1 MKKKLLC
8 IILAALMLTSVCAFA
23 EGEIEQ
29 PTPPA
34 AEPAAEAETAPQAE
48 STPAPQPE
56 TGAEDAPLIDVD
68 ATPAP
73 SGNETIEIPAELD
86 GVFQFGD
93 LYGEQLS
100 IDFEQNMPA
109 RAAVFADETDDGS
122 FTTAK
127 RATFAARLRDAILN
141 LTPSVDLRDLNINY
155 DEDKPEGQRTNYTGL
170 NSTISAVLNSVPESF
185 VCEKEKM
192 IYTIMIEP
200 NGNRKFDMLSL
211 GLKADAASMRADYD
225 SEKQAVLNSL
235 FPNGTSGMSKTEIA
249 LAIHDYIAL
258 HTRYDYAAVESG
270 SKDNPNMYNAYG
282 VLVNGIAVCQGY
294 ALAYIDLLR
303 EVGVESY
310 FVSSSNLNHGWNVI
324 NTESGWYHSDV
335 TWDDPRPNI
344 GEYTNDGDYMGYCQ
358 HDYFMNTK
366 AQIEQNHFATN
377 SKTYDA
383 AMSVIFGTTPIVAA
397 KEHTNSAFWSGIRC
411 GMAYIDGKW
420 YYNDSP
426 FYIKQEES
434 PKMPFMK
441 GKICSTPYGT
451 ERQPDK
457 VIAENATPFAAVDGS
472 LVYGR
477 FSAQFVTDAI
487 MCYDTAT
494 GAVRKLADVAGDT
507 MVTEIAAGRL
517 NLNNGLYDRGTV
529 VYTDMNYQLHTVNPK
544 EVPGKGDVNADGKI
558 DIADVILICRYIMG
572 DAVLSGTEF
581 AAADISNDGKVN
593 AADGVLLCQMISEG
607 NE

>member
-56 TGAEDAPLIDVD
+56 TEQEQPPMIDVD
-68 ATPAP
+68 ASPGA
-73 SGNETIEIPAELD
+73 NESEIIEVPIEPE

-100 IDFEQNMPA
+100 VDFEEAMPA
-109 RAAVFADETDDGS
+109 LCAAVFADEADDGS
-122 FTTAK
+122 LTAAKLAEFTN
-127 RATFAARLRDAILN
+127 RLCSAIKN
-141 LTPSVDLRDLNINY
+141 LEASVNLEDLNI
-155 DEDKPEGQRTNYTGL
+155 KYTE
-170 NSTISAVLNSVPESF
+170 NSIGILKRRYNAVLNSVAESF
-185 VCEKEKM
+185 VCTAGGSV
-192 IYTIMIEP
+192 YTYYP
-200 NGNRKFDMLSL
+200 DGNLVQLSL
-211 GLKADAASMRADYD
+211 GLKTNAAAMLSDYNN
-225 SEKQAVLNSL
+225 EKKAALSSL
-235 FPNGTSGMSKTEIA
+235 FPNGAADMTKTEIA

-258 HTRYDYAAVESG
+258 HTRYDYTLTNS
-270 SKDNPNMYNAYG
+270 NMHNSYG
-282 VLVNGIAVCQGY
+282 ALVNGIAVCQGY

-358 HDYFMNTK
+358 HDYFMNTT
-366 AQIEQNHFATN
+366 AQIEQNHFAVNNT
-377 SKTYDA
+377 TYDA
-383 AMSVIFGTTPIVAA
+383 ATSVIFGTTPIVAA

-420 YYNDSP
+420 YYNDSS

-451 ERQPDK
+451 ERQTNI
-457 VIAENATPFAAVDGS
+457 IAENATPFAAVDGS

-494 GAVRKLADVAGDT
+494 GAARKLADVEGDT
-507 MVTEIAAGRL
+507 MVTVIAAGRL
-517 NLNNGLYDRGTV
+517 NLNNMFYGRGTV

-581 AAADISNDGKVN
+581 AAADINNDGKVN

>member
-8 IILAALMLTSVCAFA
+8 LMLAALMLTSVCAFA
-23 EGEIEQ
+23 EGETTEPEQTIEPEQ
-29 PTPPA
+29 IIEPEQT
-34 AEPAAEAETAPQAE
+34 AEPEPD
-48 STPAPQPE
+48 
-56 TGAEDAPLIDVD
+56 AEDAPLIDVD

-109 RAAVFADETDDGS
+109 MIATFADETDDGS

-127 RATFAARLRDAILN
+127 RATFAARLRDAILD
-141 LTPSVDLRDLNINY
+141 LTPSIDLSDLNINY
-155 DEDKPEGQRTNYTGL
+155 DGDKPEGQRTNYTGL
-170 NSTISAVLNSVPESF
+170 NSTISAVLNSVPQSF
-185 VCEKEKM
+185 VCASDGMKYS
-192 IYTIMIEP
+192 ISGGRFT
-200 NGNRKFDMLSL
+200 MLSL
-211 GLKADAASMRADYD
+211 NLKANAASMRADYD
-225 SEKQAVLNSL
+225 SEKQTVLNSL
-235 FPNGTSGMSKTEIA
+235 FPNGTSGMNKTEIA

-258 HTRYDYAAVESG
+258 HTRYDYTFTNS
-270 SKDNPNMYNAYG
+270 NMHNSYG
-282 VLVNGIAVCQGY
+282 ALVNGIAVCQGY

-335 TWDDPRPNI
+335 TWDDPRPKI

-358 HDYFMNTK
+358 HDYFMNTT
-366 AQIEQNHFATN
+366 AQIEQNHFAVNNT
-377 SKTYDA
+377 TYDA
-383 AMSVIFGTTPIVAA
+383 ATSVIFGTTPIVAA

-426 FYIKQEES
+426 FRGMSGGNKPLPY
-434 PKMPFMK
+434 MK
-441 GKICSTPYGT
+441 GNICSTPYGT
-451 ERQPDK
+451 ERQTNI
-457 VIAENATPFAAVDGS
+457 IAENATPFAAVDGS

-494 GAVRKLADVAGDT
+494 GAARKLADVAGDT

-581 AAADISNDGKVN
+581 AAADINNDGKVN

>member
-56 TGAEDAPLIDVD
+56 TEQEQPPMIDVD
-68 ATPAP
+68 ASPGA
-73 SGNETIEIPAELD
+73 NESEIIEVPIEPE

-93 LYGEQLS
+93 LNGEQLS
-100 IDFEQNMPA
+100 VDFEEAMPA
-109 RAAVFADETDDGS
+109 LCAAVFADEADDGS
-122 FTTAK
+122 LTAAKLAEFTN
-127 RATFAARLRDAILN
+127 RLCSAIKN
-141 LTPSVDLRDLNINY
+141 LEASVNLEDLNI
-155 DEDKPEGQRTNYTGL
+155 KYTE
-170 NSTISAVLNSVPESF
+170 NSIGILKRRYNAVLNSVAESF
-185 VCEKEKM
+185 VCTAGGSV
-192 IYTIMIEP
+192 YTYYP
-200 NGNRKFDMLSL
+200 DGNLVQLSL
-211 GLKADAASMRADYD
+211 GLKTNAAAMLSDYNN
-225 SEKQAVLNSL
+225 EKKAALSSL
-235 FPNGTSGMSKTEIA
+235 FPNGAADMTKTEIA

-258 HTRYDYAAVESG
+258 HTRYDYTLTNS
-270 SKDNPNMYNAYG
+270 NMHNSYG
-282 VLVNGIAVCQGY
+282 ALVNGIAVCQGY

-358 HDYFMNTK
+358 HDYFMNTTE
-366 AQIEQNHFATN
+366 QIQQNHFAVNNT
-377 SKTYDA
+377 TYDA
-383 AMSVIFGTTPIVAA
+383 SMSVIFGTTPIVAA
-397 KEHTNSAFWSGIRC
+397 KEHTNSAFWSGIKC
-411 GMAYIDGKW
+411 GMVRINGTW
-420 YYNDSP
+420 CYNDSAFWGIP
-426 FYIKQEES
+426 SGSTYL
-434 PKMPFMK
+434 PYMK
-441 GKICSTPYGT
+441 GNICSTPYGT
-451 ERQPDK
+451 ERQTNI
-457 VIAENATPFAAVDGS
+457 IAENATPFAAVDGS

-494 GAVRKLADVAGDT
+494 GVVRKLADVAGDT

-529 VYTDMNYQLHTVNPK
+529 VYTDANSNLYTIKPNQSLDL
-544 EVPGKGDVNADGKI
+544 GDVNTDGRLT
-558 DIADVILICRYIMG
+558 IADVTLICRHIMG
-572 DAVLSGTEF
+572 QAQLSGAAL
-581 AAADISNDGKVN
+581 AAADINSDGSVGV
-593 AADGVLLCQMISEG
+593 ADAVLLCQMISEG

>member
-1 MKKKLLC
+1 M
-8 IILAALMLTSVCAFA
+8 
-23 EGEIEQ
+23 
-29 PTPPA
+29 
-34 AEPAAEAETAPQAE
+34 
-48 STPAPQPE
+48 
-56 TGAEDAPLIDVD
+56 D

-93 LYGEQLS
+93 FYGEQLS
-100 IDFEQNMPA
+100 IDFEQNLPA

-127 RATFAARLRDAILN
+127 RATFAARLREAILN

-155 DEDKPEGQRTNYTGL
+155 DGDKPEGQRTNCTGL
-170 NSTISAVLNSVPESF
+170 DSTISAVLNSVPQSF
-185 VCEKEKM
+185 ICASDGMKYS
-192 IYTIMIEP
+192 ISGGRFT
-200 NGNRKFDMLSL
+200 MLSL
-211 GLKADAASMRADYD
+211 NLKANAAAMRADYD
-225 SEKQAVLNSL
+225 SEKQTVLNSL

-249 LAIHDYIAL
+249 LAIHDYLAL

-282 VLVNGIAVCQGY
+282 VLVNGLAVCQGY

-324 NTESGWYHSDV
+324 NTEPGWYYSDV

-358 HDYFMNTK
+358 HDYFMNTT
-366 AQIEQNHFATN
+366 AQIQQNHFAAN
-377 SKTYDA
+377 SKTYDV

-397 KEHTNSAFWSGIRC
+397 KEHTNSAFWSGIKC
-411 GMAYIDGKW
+411 GMVRINGTW
-420 YYNDSP
+420 YYNDSAFRGMSGGNKP
-426 FYIKQEES
+426 LPY
-434 PKMPFMK
+434 MK
-441 GKICSTPYGT
+441 GNICSTPYGT
-451 ERQPDK
+451 ERQTN
-457 VIAENATPFAAVDGS
+457 VIAQNATPFAAVDGS

-494 GAVRKLADVAGDT
+494 GAARKLADVAGDT

-581 AAADISNDGKVN
+581 AAADINNDGKVN

>member
-8 IILAALMLTSVCAFA
+8 LMLAALMLTSVCAFA
-23 EGEIEQ
+23 EGETTEPEQTIEPEQ
-29 PTPPA
+29 IIEPEQT
-34 AEPAAEAETAPQAE
+34 AEPEPD
-48 STPAPQPE
+48 
-56 TGAEDAPLIDVD
+56 AEDAPLIDVD

-109 RAAVFADETDDGS
+109 MIATFADETDDGS

-127 RATFAARLRDAILN
+127 RATFAARLRDAILD
-141 LTPSVDLRDLNINY
+141 LTPSIDLSDLNINY
-155 DEDKPEGQRTNYTGL
+155 DGDKPEGQRTNYTGL
-170 NSTISAVLNSVPESF
+170 NSTISAVLNSVPQSF
-185 VCEKEKM
+185 VCASDGMKYS
-192 IYTIMIEP
+192 ISGGRFT
-200 NGNRKFDMLSL
+200 MLSL
-211 GLKADAASMRADYD
+211 NLKANAASMRADYD
-225 SEKQAVLNSL
+225 SEKQTVLNSL
-235 FPNGTSGMSKTEIA
+235 FPNGTSGMNKTEIA

-258 HTRYDYAAVESG
+258 HTRYDYTFTNS
-270 SKDNPNMYNAYG
+270 NMHNSYG
-282 VLVNGIAVCQGY
+282 ALVNGIAVCQGY

-324 NTESGWYHSDV
+324 NTESGWYYSDV

-366 AQIEQNHFATN
+366 AQIEQNHFAVNNT
-377 SKTYDA
+377 TDDA
-383 AMSVIFGTTPIVAA
+383 AKSVIFGTTPIVAA
-397 KEHTNSAFWSGIRC
+397 EAHPDSAFWSGIKC

-426 FYIKQEES
+426 FRGMSGGNKPLPY
-434 PKMPFMK
+434 MK
-441 GKICSTPYGT
+441 GNICSTPYGT
-451 ERQPDK
+451 ERQTNI
-457 VIAENATPFAAVDGS
+457 IAENATPFAAVDGS

-494 GAVRKLADVAGDT
+494 GAARKLADVAGDT

-581 AAADISNDGKVN
+581 AAADINNDGKVN

>member
-56 TGAEDAPLIDVD
+56 TEQEQPPMIDVD
-68 ATPAP
+68 ASPGA
-73 SGNETIEIPAELD
+73 NESEIIEVPIEPE

-100 IDFEQNMPA
+100 VDFEEAMPA
-109 RAAVFADETDDGS
+109 LCAAVFADEADDGS
-122 FTTAK
+122 LTAAKLAEFTN
-127 RATFAARLRDAILN
+127 RLCSAIKN
-141 LTPSVDLRDLNINY
+141 LEASVNLEDLNI
-155 DEDKPEGQRTNYTGL
+155 KYTE
-170 NSTISAVLNSVPESF
+170 NSIGILKRRYNAVLNSVAESF
-185 VCEKEKM
+185 VCTAGGSV
-192 IYTIMIEP
+192 YTYYP
-200 NGNRKFDMLSL
+200 DGNLVQLSL
-211 GLKADAASMRADYD
+211 GLKTNAAAMLSDYNN
-225 SEKQAVLNSL
+225 EKKAALSSL
-235 FPNGTSGMSKTEIA
+235 FPNGAADMTKTEIA

-258 HTRYDYAAVESG
+258 HTRYDYTLTNS
-270 SKDNPNMYNAYG
+270 NMHNSYG
-282 VLVNGIAVCQGY
+282 ALVNGIAVCQGY

-358 HDYFMNTK
+358 HDYFMNTT
-366 AQIEQNHFATN
+366 AQIEQNHFAVNNT
-377 SKTYDA
+377 TYDA
-383 AMSVIFGTTPIVAA
+383 ATSVIFGTTPIVAA

-420 YYNDSP
+420 YYNDSS

-451 ERQPDK
+451 ERQTNI
-457 VIAENATPFAAVDGS
+457 IAENATPFAAVDGS

-494 GAVRKLADVAGDT
+494 GAARKLADVEGDT

-517 NLNNGLYDRGTV
+517 NLNNMFYGRGTV

-581 AAADISNDGKVN
+581 AAADINNDGKVN

>member
-1 MKKKLLC
+1 M
-8 IILAALMLTSVCAFA
+8 
-23 EGEIEQ
+23 
-29 PTPPA
+29 
-34 AEPAAEAETAPQAE
+34 
-48 STPAPQPE
+48 
-56 TGAEDAPLIDVD
+56 
-68 ATPAP
+68 
-73 SGNETIEIPAELD
+73 
-86 GVFQFGD
+86 FQFGD
-93 LYGEQLS
+93 FYGEQLS
-100 IDFEQNMPA
+100 IDFEQNLPA

-127 RATFAARLRDAILN
+127 RATFAARLREAILN

-155 DEDKPEGQRTNYTGL
+155 DGNKPEGQRTNYTGL
-170 NSTISAVLNSVPESF
+170 NSTISAVLNSVPQSF
-185 VCEKEKM
+185 VCASEGMKYS
-192 IYTIMIEP
+192 ISGGRFT
-200 NGNRKFDMLSL
+200 MLSL
-211 GLKADAASMRADYD
+211 NLKANAASMRADYD

-235 FPNGTSGMSKTEIA
+235 FPSGTSGMSKTEIA
-249 LAIHDYIAL
+249 LAIHDYLAL
-258 HTRYDYAAVESG
+258 HTRYDYTLTNS
-270 SKDNPNMYNAYG
+270 NMHNSYG
-282 VLVNGIAVCQGY
+282 ALVNGLAVCHGY

-358 HDYFMNTK
+358 HDYFMNTT
-366 AQIEQNHFATN
+366 AQIEQNHFAAN

-383 AMSVIFGTTPIVAA
+383 AMSVIFGKTPIAA
-397 KEHTNSAFWSGIRC
+397 EEAHPNSAFWSGIRC
-411 GMAYIDGKW
+411 GMVRINGTW

-426 FYIKQEES
+426 LWGMSGGNKLLPY
-434 PKMPFMK
+434 MK
-441 GKICSTPYGT
+441 GKIYSTPYGT
-451 ERQPDK
+451 ERQAN
-457 VIAENATPFAAVDGS
+457 VIAQNATPFAVVDGS

-477 FSAQFVTDAI
+477 FSTQSVTDAI

-494 GAVRKLADVAGDT
+494 GAARKLADVAGNT

-517 NLNNGLYDRGTV
+517 NLNDMFYGRGTV

-581 AAADISNDGKVN
+581 AAADINNDGKVN

>member
-1 MKKKLLC
+1 
-8 IILAALMLTSVCAFA
+8 
-23 EGEIEQ
+23 
-29 PTPPA
+29 
-34 AEPAAEAETAPQAE
+34 
-48 STPAPQPE
+48 
-56 TGAEDAPLIDVD
+56 
-68 ATPAP
+68 
-73 SGNETIEIPAELD
+73 
-86 GVFQFGD
+86 
-93 LYGEQLS
+93 
-100 IDFEQNMPA
+100 
-109 RAAVFADETDDGS
+109 
-122 FTTAK
+122 
-127 RATFAARLRDAILN
+127 
-141 LTPSVDLRDLNINY
+141 
-155 DEDKPEGQRTNYTGL
+155 
-170 NSTISAVLNSVPESF
+170 
-185 VCEKEKM
+185 
-192 IYTIMIEP
+192 
-200 NGNRKFDMLSL
+200 
-211 GLKADAASMRADYD
+211 
-225 SEKQAVLNSL
+225 
-235 FPNGTSGMSKTEIA
+235 
-249 LAIHDYIAL
+249 
-258 HTRYDYAAVESG
+258 
-270 SKDNPNMYNAYG
+270 MYNAYG
-282 VLVNGIAVCQGY
+282 VLVNGLAVCQGY

-310 FVSSSNLNHGWNVI
+310 FVSSSNINHGWNVI
-324 NTESGWYHSDV
+324 NSGSGWYYSDI

-358 HDYFMNTK
+358 HDYFMNTT
-366 AQIEQNHFATN
+366 AQIEQNHFAVNNT
-377 SKTYDA
+377 TYDA
-383 AMSVIFGTTPIVAA
+383 AMSVIFGKTPIAA
-397 KEHTNSAFWSGIRC
+397 EEAHPNSAFWSGIRC

-434 PKMPFMK
+434 PKMPYMK
-441 GKICSTPYGT
+441 GKIYSTPYGT

-457 VIAENATPFAAVDGS
+457 VIAENATPFAVVDGS

-581 AAADISNDGKVN
+581 AAADINNDGKVN

>member
-8 IILAALMLTSVCAFA
+8 LMLAALMLTSVCAFA

-56 TGAEDAPLIDVD
+56 TEQEQPPLIDVD

-100 IDFEQNMPA
+100 IDFEQNLPA

-141 LTPSVDLRDLNINY
+141 LTRSINLSDLNINQ
-155 DEDKPEGQRTNYTGL
+155 DGANKKGL
-170 NSTISAVLNSVPESF
+170 DSTISAVLNSVPQSF
-185 VCEKEKM
+185 VCASEGMEYS
-192 IYTIMIEP
+192 IS
-200 NGNRKFDMLSL
+200 GGKFTMLSL

-235 FPNGTSGMSKTEIA
+235 FPSGTSGMSKTEIA
-249 LAIHDYIAL
+249 LAIHDYLAL

-282 VLVNGIAVCQGY
+282 VLVNGLAVCHGY

-335 TWDDPRPNI
+335 TWDDPRPHI

-366 AQIEQNHFATN
+366 AQIQQNHFAAN
-377 SKTYDA
+377 SKTNDA
-383 AMSVIFGTTPIVAA
+383 AMSVIFGKTPIAA
-397 KEHTNSAFWSGIRC
+397 SEAHPDSAFWSDIKC
-411 GMAYIDGKW
+411 GMVRINGTW
-420 YYNDSP
+420 YYNDSA
-426 FYIKQEES
+426 FWG
-434 PKMPFMK
+434 MPGGNKLLPYMK
-441 GKICSTPYGT
+441 GNICSTPYGT
-451 ERQPDK
+451 ERQAN

-472 LVYGR
+472 LVYAR
-477 FSAQFVTDAI
+477 FSEEFVTDAI
-487 MCYDTAT
+487 MCYDTAS
-494 GAVRKLADVAGDT
+494 GSERRLAAPIDSNT

-517 NLNNGLYDRGTV
+517 SIGDKLYDRGTV
-529 VYTDMNYQLHTVNPK
+529 VYTDVNSKLYPSIDPK
-544 EVPGKGDVNADGKI
+544 ATLTMGDVNEDSRLT
-558 DIADVILICRYIMG
+558 IADITLICRHIMG
-572 DAVLSGTEF
+572 QTQLSGAALT
-581 AAADISNDGKVN
+581 AADIN
-593 AADGVLLCQMISEG
+593 ADGSVGVADAVLLCQMISEG

>member
-8 IILAALMLTSVCAFA
+8 LMLAALMLTSVCAFA
-23 EGEIEQ
+23 EGETTEPEQTIEHEQ
-29 PTPPA
+29 IIEPEQT
-34 AEPAAEAETAPQAE
+34 AEPEPD
-48 STPAPQPE
+48 
-56 TGAEDAPLIDVD
+56 AEDAPLIDVD

-109 RAAVFADETDDGS
+109 MIATFADETDDGS

-127 RATFAARLRDAILN
+127 RATFAARLRDAILD
-141 LTPSVDLRDLNINY
+141 LTPSIDLSDLNINY
-155 DEDKPEGQRTNYTGL
+155 DGDKPEGQRTNYTGL
-170 NSTISAVLNSVPESF
+170 NSTISAVLNSVPQSF
-185 VCEKEKM
+185 VCASDGMKYS
-192 IYTIMIEP
+192 ISGGRFT
-200 NGNRKFDMLSL
+200 MLSL
-211 GLKADAASMRADYD
+211 NLKANAASMRADYD
-225 SEKQAVLNSL
+225 SEKQTVLNSL
-235 FPNGTSGMSKTEIA
+235 FPNGTSGMNKTEIA

-258 HTRYDYAAVESG
+258 HTRYDYTFTNS
-270 SKDNPNMYNAYG
+270 NMHNSYG
-282 VLVNGIAVCQGY
+282 ALVNGIAVCQGY

-366 AQIEQNHFATN
+366 AQIEQNHFAVNNT
-377 SKTYDA
+377 TYDV

-397 KEHTNSAFWSGIRC
+397 EAHPNSAFWSGIKC
-411 GMAYIDGKW
+411 GMVRINGTW

-426 FYIKQEES
+426 FRGMSGGNKPLPY
-434 PKMPFMK
+434 MK
-441 GKICSTPYGT
+441 GNICSTPYGT
-451 ERQPDK
+451 ERQANI
-457 VIAENATPFAAVDGS
+457 IAENATPFAAVDGS
-472 LVYGR
+472 LVYAR
-477 FSAQFVTDAI
+477 FSAAYVTDAI
-487 MCYDTAT
+487 MCYNTAT
-494 GAVRKLADVAGDT
+494 GAVRKLADVEGGT

-517 NLNNGLYDRGTV
+517 SIGDKLYDRGTV
-529 VYTDMNYQLHTVNPK
+529 VYTDANSNLYTIKPNQSLDL
-544 EVPGKGDVNADGKI
+544 GDVNTDGRLT
-558 DIADVILICRYIMG
+558 IADVTLICRHIMG
-572 DAVLSGTEF
+572 QTQLSGAAL
-581 AAADISNDGKVN
+581 AAADINSDGSVGV
-593 AADGVLLCQMISEG
+593 ADAVLLCQMISEG

>member
-1 MKKKLLC
+1 M
-8 IILAALMLTSVCAFA
+8 
-23 EGEIEQ
+23 
-29 PTPPA
+29 
-34 AEPAAEAETAPQAE
+34 
-48 STPAPQPE
+48 
-56 TGAEDAPLIDVD
+56 
-68 ATPAP
+68 
-73 SGNETIEIPAELD
+73 
-86 GVFQFGD
+86 FQFGD
-93 LYGEQLS
+93 FYGEQLS
-100 IDFEQNMPA
+100 IDFEQNLPA

-141 LTPSVDLRDLNINY
+141 LTPSIDLSDLNINY
-155 DEDKPEGQRTNYTGL
+155 VEDGANKKGL
-170 NSTISAVLNSVPESF
+170 DSTISAVLNSVPQSF
-185 VCEKEKM
+185 VCKDGGMEYS
-192 IYTIMIEP
+192 ISSD
-200 NGNRKFDMLSL
+200 GKFTLLSL

-225 SEKQAVLNSL
+225 NEKQAVLNSL

-270 SKDNPNMYNAYG
+270 SKDNPNMFNAYG
-282 VLVNGIAVCQGY
+282 VLVNGLAVCHGY

-310 FVSSSNLNHGWNVI
+310 FVSSINLDHGWNVI

-344 GEYTNDGDYMGYCQ
+344 GEYTNDGDYMGYCR
-358 HDYFMNTK
+358 HDYFMNTT
-366 AQIEQNHFATN
+366 AQIEQNHFAAN

-383 AMSVIFGTTPIVAA
+383 VMSVIFGTTPIVAA

-426 FYIKQEES
+426 FRGMSGGNKPLPY
-434 PKMPFMK
+434 MN
-441 GKICSTPYGT
+441 GNICSTPYGT
-451 ERQPDK
+451 ERQAN
-457 VIAENATPFAAVDGS
+457 VIAQNATPFAVVDGS

-494 GAVRKLADVAGDT
+494 GAARKLADVAGDT

-529 VYTDMNYQLHTVNPK
+529 VYTDANSNLYTIKPNQSLDL
-544 EVPGKGDVNADGKI
+544 GDVNTDGRLT
-558 DIADVILICRYIMG
+558 IADVTLICRHIMG
-572 DAVLSGTEF
+572 QAQLSGAAL
-581 AAADISNDGKVN
+581 AAADINSDGSVGV
-593 AADGVLLCQMISEG
+593 ADAVLLCQMISEG

>member
-56 TGAEDAPLIDVD
+56 TEQEQPPMVDVD
-68 ATPAP
+68 ASPGA
-73 SGNETIEIPAELD
+73 NESEIIEVPIEPE

-100 IDFEQNMPA
+100 VDFEEAMPA
-109 RAAVFADETDDGS
+109 LCAAVFADEADDGS
-122 FTTAK
+122 LTAAKLAEFTN
-127 RATFAARLRDAILN
+127 RLCSAIKN
-141 LTPSVDLRDLNINY
+141 LEASVNLEDLNI
-155 DEDKPEGQRTNYTGL
+155 KYTE
-170 NSTISAVLNSVPESF
+170 NSIGILKRRYNAVLNSVAESF
-185 VCEKEKM
+185 VCTAGGSV
-192 IYTIMIEP
+192 YTYYP
-200 NGNRKFDMLSL
+200 DGNLVQLSL
-211 GLKADAASMRADYD
+211 GLKTNAAAMLSDYNN
-225 SEKQAVLNSL
+225 EKKAALSSL
-235 FPNGTSGMSKTEIA
+235 FPNGAADMTKTEIA

-258 HTRYDYAAVESG
+258 HTRYDYTLTNS
-270 SKDNPNMYNAYG
+270 NMHNSYG
-282 VLVNGIAVCQGY
+282 ALVNGIAVCQGY

-358 HDYFMNTK
+358 HDYFMNTTE
-366 AQIEQNHFATN
+366 QIQQNHFAVNNT
-377 SKTYDA
+377 TYDA
-383 AMSVIFGTTPIVAA
+383 SMSVIFGTTPIVAA
-397 KEHTNSAFWSGIRC
+397 KEHTNSAFWSGIKC
-411 GMAYIDGKW
+411 GMVRINGTW
-420 YYNDSP
+420 YYNDSAFWGIP
-426 FYIKQEES
+426 SGSTYL
-434 PKMPFMK
+434 PYMK
-441 GKICSTPYGT
+441 GNICSTPYGT
-451 ERQPDK
+451 ERQTNI
-457 VIAENATPFAAVDGS
+457 IAENATPFAAVDGS

-487 MCYDTAT
+487 LCYDTAT
-494 GAVRKLADVAGDT
+494 GVVRKLADVAGDT

-529 VYTDMNYQLHTVNPK
+529 VYTDANSNLYTIKPNQSLDL
-544 EVPGKGDVNADGKI
+544 GDVNTDGRLT
-558 DIADVILICRYIMG
+558 IADVTLICRHIMG
-572 DAVLSGTEF
+572 QAQLSGAAL
-581 AAADISNDGKVN
+581 AAADINSDGSVGV
-593 AADGVLLCQMISEG
+593 ADAVLLCQMISEG

>member
-8 IILAALMLTSVCAFA
+8 LMLAALMLTSVCAFA

-56 TGAEDAPLIDVD
+56 TEQEQPPMIDVD

-93 LYGEQLS
+93 FYGEQLS
-100 IDFEQNMPA
+100 IDFEQNLPA

-127 RATFAARLRDAILN
+127 RATFAVRLREAILN

-155 DEDKPEGQRTNYTGL
+155 DGDKPEGQRPNKTGL
-170 NSTISAVLNSVPESF
+170 DSTISAVLNSVPQSF
-185 VCEKEKM
+185 VCASDGMKYS
-192 IYTIMIEP
+192 ISGGRFT
-200 NGNRKFDMLSL
+200 MLSL
-211 GLKADAASMRADYD
+211 NLKANAASMRADYD
-225 SEKQAVLNSL
+225 SEKQTVLNSL
-235 FPNGTSGMSKTEIA
+235 FPSGTSGMSKNGIA
-249 LAIHDYIAL
+249 LAIHDYLAL

-282 VLVNGIAVCQGY
+282 VLVNGLAVCHGY

-324 NTESGWYHSDV
+324 NSGSGWYYSDV
-335 TWDDPRPNI
+335 TWDDPRPNR

-358 HDYFMNTK
+358 HDYFMNTT
-366 AQIEQNHFATN
+366 AQIEQNHFAVNNT
-377 SKTYDA
+377 TYDA
-383 AMSVIFGTTPIVAA
+383 ATSVIFGTTPIVAA

-426 FYIKQEES
+426 FRGMSGGNKPLPY
-434 PKMPFMK
+434 MK
-441 GKICSTPYGT
+441 GKICSTPYGM
-451 ERQPDK
+451 ERQTNI
-457 VIAENATPFAAVDGS
+457 IAENATPFAAVDGS

-494 GAVRKLADVAGDT
+494 GAARKLADVAGDT

-581 AAADISNDGKVN
+581 AAADINNDGKVN

>member
-1 MKKKLLC
+1 
-8 IILAALMLTSVCAFA
+8 
-23 EGEIEQ
+23 
-29 PTPPA
+29 
-34 AEPAAEAETAPQAE
+34 
-48 STPAPQPE
+48 
-56 TGAEDAPLIDVD
+56 
-68 ATPAP
+68 
-73 SGNETIEIPAELD
+73 
-86 GVFQFGD
+86 
-93 LYGEQLS
+93 
-100 IDFEQNMPA
+100 
-109 RAAVFADETDDGS
+109 
-122 FTTAK
+122 
-127 RATFAARLRDAILN
+127 
-141 LTPSVDLRDLNINY
+141 
-155 DEDKPEGQRTNYTGL
+155 
-170 NSTISAVLNSVPESF
+170 
-185 VCEKEKM
+185 
-192 IYTIMIEP
+192 
-200 NGNRKFDMLSL
+200 
-211 GLKADAASMRADYD
+211 MRADYD

-235 FPNGTSGMSKTEIA
+235 FPNGTSGMSKTEIV

-258 HTRYDYAAVESG
+258 HTRYDYTLTNS
-270 SKDNPNMYNAYG
+270 NMYNAYG
-282 VLVNGIAVCQGY
+282 VLVNGLAVCHGY

-303 EVGVESY
+303 EVDVESY
-310 FVSSSNLNHGWNVI
+310 FVSSINLDHGWNVI

-335 TWDDPRPNI
+335 TWDDPRPKI

-358 HDYFMNTK
+358 HDYFMNTT
-366 AQIEQNHFATN
+366 AQIEQNHFAVNNT
-377 SKTYDA
+377 TYDA
-383 AMSVIFGTTPIVAA
+383 ATSVIFGTTPIVAA

-426 FYIKQEES
+426 FRGMSGGNKPLPY
-434 PKMPFMK
+434 MK
-441 GKICSTPYGT
+441 GNICSTPYGT
-451 ERQPDK
+451 ERQTNI
-457 VIAENATPFAAVDGS
+457 IAENATPFAAVDGS

-494 GAVRKLADVAGDT
+494 GAARKLADVAGDT

-581 AAADISNDGKVN
+581 AAADINNDGKVN

>member
-8 IILAALMLTSVCAFA
+8 LMLAALMLTSVCAFA
-23 EGEIEQ
+23 EGETTEPEQTIEPEQ
-29 PTPPA
+29 IIEPEQT
-34 AEPAAEAETAPQAE
+34 AEPEPD
-48 STPAPQPE
+48 
-56 TGAEDAPLIDVD
+56 AEDAPLIDVD

-109 RAAVFADETDDGS
+109 MIATFADETDDGS

-127 RATFAARLRDAILN
+127 RATFAARLRDAILD
-141 LTPSVDLRDLNINY
+141 LTPSIDLSDLNINY
-155 DEDKPEGQRTNYTGL
+155 DGDKPEGQRTNYTGL
-170 NSTISAVLNSVPESF
+170 NSTISAVLNSVPQSF
-185 VCEKEKM
+185 VCASDGMKYS
-192 IYTIMIEP
+192 ISGGRFT
-200 NGNRKFDMLSL
+200 MLSL
-211 GLKADAASMRADYD
+211 NLKANAASMRADYD
-225 SEKQAVLNSL
+225 SEKQTVLNSL
-235 FPNGTSGMSKTEIA
+235 FPNGTSGMNKTEIA

-258 HTRYDYAAVESG
+258 HTRYDYTFTNS
-270 SKDNPNMYNAYG
+270 NMHNSYG
-282 VLVNGIAVCQGY
+282 ALVNGIAVCQGY

-324 NTESGWYHSDV
+324 NTESGWYYSDV

-366 AQIEQNHFATN
+366 AQIEQNHFAVN

-383 AMSVIFGTTPIVAA
+383 ATSVIFGTTPIVAA

-411 GMAYIDGKW
+411 GMVRINGTW

-426 FYIKQEES
+426 FRGMSGGNKLLPY
-434 PKMPFMK
+434 MK
-441 GKICSTPYGT
+441 GKIYSTPYGT
-451 ERQPDK
+451 ERQANI
-457 VIAENATPFAAVDGS
+457 IAENATPFAAVDGS

-494 GAVRKLADVAGDT
+494 GAARKLADVAGDT

-517 NLNNGLYDRGTV
+517 NLNNMFYGRGTV

-581 AAADISNDGKVN
+581 AAADINNDGKVN
-593 AADGVLLCQMISEG
+593 AADAVLLCQMISEG

>member
-56 TGAEDAPLIDVD
+56 TEQEQPPMIDVD
-68 ATPAP
+68 ASPGA
-73 SGNETIEIPAELD
+73 NESEIIEVPIEPE

-100 IDFEQNMPA
+100 VDFEEAMPA
-109 RAAVFADETDDGS
+109 LCAAVFADEADDGS
-122 FTTAK
+122 LTAAKLAEFTN
-127 RATFAARLRDAILN
+127 RLCSAIKN
-141 LTPSVDLRDLNINY
+141 LEASVNLEDLNI
-155 DEDKPEGQRTNYTGL
+155 KYTE
-170 NSTISAVLNSVPESF
+170 NSIGILKRRYNAVLNSVAESF
-185 VCEKEKM
+185 VCTAGGSV
-192 IYTIMIEP
+192 YTYYP
-200 NGNRKFDMLSL
+200 DGNLVHLSL
-211 GLKADAASMRADYD
+211 GLKTNAAAMLSDYNN
-225 SEKQAVLNSL
+225 EKKAALSSL
-235 FPNGTSGMSKTEIA
+235 FPNGAADMTKTEIA

-258 HTRYDYAAVESG
+258 HTRYDYTLTNS
-270 SKDNPNMYNAYG
+270 NMHNSYG
-282 VLVNGIAVCQGY
+282 ALVNGIAVCQGY

-358 HDYFMNTK
+358 HDYFMNTTE
-366 AQIEQNHFATN
+366 QIQQNHFAVNNT
-377 SKTYDA
+377 TYDA
-383 AMSVIFGTTPIVAA
+383 SMSVIFGTTPIVAA
-397 KEHTNSAFWSGIRC
+397 KEHTNSAFWSGIKC
-411 GMAYIDGKW
+411 GMVRINGTW
-420 YYNDSP
+420 YYNDSAFWGIP
-426 FYIKQEES
+426 SGSTYL
-434 PKMPFMK
+434 PYMK
-441 GKICSTPYGT
+441 GNICSTPYGT
-451 ERQPDK
+451 ERQTNI
-457 VIAENATPFAAVDGS
+457 IAENATPFAAVDGS

-494 GAVRKLADVAGDT
+494 GVVRKLADVAGDT

-529 VYTDMNYQLHTVNPK
+529 VYTDANSNLYTIKPNQSLDL
-544 EVPGKGDVNADGKI
+544 GDVNTDGRLT
-558 DIADVILICRYIMG
+558 IADVTLICRHIMG
-572 DAVLSGTEF
+572 QAQLSGAAL
-581 AAADISNDGKVN
+581 AAADINSDGSVGV
-593 AADGVLLCQMISEG
+593 ADAVLLCQMISEG

>member
-56 TGAEDAPLIDVD
+56 TEQEQPPMIDVD
-68 ATPAP
+68 ASPGA
-73 SGNETIEIPAELD
+73 NESEIIEVPIEPE

-100 IDFEQNMPA
+100 VDFEEAMPA
-109 RAAVFADETDDGS
+109 LCAAVFADEADDGS
-122 FTTAK
+122 LTAAKLAEFTN
-127 RATFAARLRDAILN
+127 RLCSAIKN
-141 LTPSVDLRDLNINY
+141 LEASVNLEDLNI
-155 DEDKPEGQRTNYTGL
+155 KYTE
-170 NSTISAVLNSVPESF
+170 NSIGILKRRYNAVLNSVAESL
-185 VCEKEKM
+185 VCTAGGSV
-192 IYTIMIEP
+192 YTYYP
-200 NGNRKFDMLSL
+200 DGNLVQLSL
-211 GLKADAASMRADYD
+211 GLKTNAAAMLSDYNN
-225 SEKQAVLNSL
+225 EKKAALSSL
-235 FPNGTSGMSKTEIA
+235 FPNGAADMTKTEIA

-258 HTRYDYAAVESG
+258 HTRYDYTLTNS
-270 SKDNPNMYNAYG
+270 NMHNSYG
-282 VLVNGIAVCQGY
+282 ALVNGIAVCQGY

-358 HDYFMNTK
+358 HDYFMNTTE
-366 AQIEQNHFATN
+366 QIQQNHFAVNNT
-377 SKTYDA
+377 TYDA
-383 AMSVIFGTTPIVAA
+383 SMSVIFGTTPIVAA
-397 KEHTNSAFWSGIRC
+397 KEHTNSAFWSGIKC
-411 GMAYIDGKW
+411 GMVRINGTW
-420 YYNDSP
+420 YYNDSAFWGIP
-426 FYIKQEES
+426 SGSTYL
-434 PKMPFMK
+434 PYMK
-441 GKICSTPYGT
+441 GNICSTPYGT
-451 ERQPDK
+451 ERQTNI
-457 VIAENATPFAAVDGS
+457 IAENATPFAAVDGS

-494 GAVRKLADVAGDT
+494 GVVRKLADVAGDT

-529 VYTDMNYQLHTVNPK
+529 VYTDANSNLYTIKPNQSLDL
-544 EVPGKGDVNADGKI
+544 GDVNTDGRLT
-558 DIADVILICRYIMG
+558 IADVTLICRHIMG
-572 DAVLSGTEF
+572 QAQLSGAAL
-581 AAADISNDGKVN
+581 AAADINSDGSVGV
-593 AADGVLLCQMISEG
+593 ADAVLLCQMISEG

>member
-1 MKKKLLC
+1 MP
-8 IILAALMLTSVCAFA
+8 
-23 EGEIEQ
+23 IE
-29 PTPPA
+29 
-34 AEPAAEAETAPQAE
+34 
-48 STPAPQPE
+48 PE
-56 TGAEDAPLIDVD
+56 
-68 ATPAP
+68 
-73 SGNETIEIPAELD
+73 

-100 IDFEQNMPA
+100 VDFEEAMPA
-109 RAAVFADETDDGS
+109 LCAAVFADEADDGS

-127 RATFAARLRDAILN
+127 RATFAVRLREAILN

-155 DEDKPEGQRTNYTGL
+155 DGDKPEGQRTNYTGL
-170 NSTISAVLNSVPESF
+170 NSTISAVLNSVPQSF
-185 VCEKEKM
+185 VCASEGMKYS
-192 IYTIMIEP
+192 ISGGRFT
-200 NGNRKFDMLSL
+200 MLSL
-211 GLKADAASMRADYD
+211 NLKANAASMRADYD

-235 FPNGTSGMSKTEIA
+235 FPSGTSGMSKTEIA
-249 LAIHDYIAL
+249 LAIHDYLAL
-258 HTRYDYAAVESG
+258 HTRYDYTLTNS
-270 SKDNPNMYNAYG
+270 NMHNSYG
-282 VLVNGIAVCQGY
+282 ALVNGIAVCHGY

-303 EVGVESY
+303 EVDVESY

-324 NTESGWYHSDV
+324 NTESGWYYSDV

-397 KEHTNSAFWSGIRC
+397 KEHTNSAFWSGIKC
-411 GMAYIDGKW
+411 GMVRINGTW
-420 YYNDSP
+420 YYNDSA
-426 FYIKQEES
+426 FWG
-434 PKMPFMK
+434 MPSGSTYLPYMK
-441 GKICSTPYGT
+441 GKIYSTPYGT
-451 ERQPDK
+451 ERQANN
-457 VIAENATPFAAVDGS
+457 VIAENATAFAVVDGS
-472 LVYGR
+472 LVYAR
-477 FSAQFVTDAI
+477 FSEEFVTDAI

>member
-8 IILAALMLTSVCAFA
+8 LMLAALMLTSVCAFA

-56 TGAEDAPLIDVD
+56 TEQEQPPMIDVD
-68 ATPAP
+68 ASPGA
-73 SGNETIEIPAELD
+73 NESEIIEVPIEPE

-100 IDFEQNMPA
+100 VDFEEAMPA
-109 RAAVFADETDDGS
+109 LCAAVFADEADDGS

-127 RATFAARLRDAILN
+127 RATFAVRLREAILN

-155 DEDKPEGQRTNYTGL
+155 DGDKPEGQRTNYTGL
-170 NSTISAVLNSVPESF
+170 NSTISAVLNSVPQSF
-185 VCEKEKM
+185 VCASEGMKYS
-192 IYTIMIEP
+192 ISGGRFT
-200 NGNRKFDMLSL
+200 MLSL
-211 GLKADAASMRADYD
+211 NLKANAAAMRADYD
-225 SEKQAVLNSL
+225 SEKHAVLNSL
-235 FPNGTSGMSKTEIA
+235 FPNGTSGMSKAEIA
-249 LAIHDYIAL
+249 LAIHDYLAL
-258 HTRYDYAAVESG
+258 HTRYDYTLTNS
-270 SKDNPNMYNAYG
+270 NMHNSYG
-282 VLVNGIAVCQGY
+282 ALVNGIAVCQGY

-324 NTESGWYHSDV
+324 NTESGWYYSDV

-358 HDYFMNTK
+358 HDYFMNTT
-366 AQIEQNHFATN
+366 AQIEQNHFAVSNT
-377 SKTYDA
+377 TYDA
-383 AMSVIFGTTPIVAA
+383 AMSVIFGKKPIAA
-397 KEHTNSAFWSGIRC
+397 EEAHPNSAFWSGIRC
-411 GMAYIDGKW
+411 GMVRINGTW

-457 VIAENATPFAAVDGS
+457 VIAENATPFAVVDGS

-494 GAVRKLADVAGDT
+494 GAARKLADVAGDT

-529 VYTDMNYQLHTVNPK
+529 VYTDANSNLYTIKPNQSLDL
-544 EVPGKGDVNADGKI
+544 GDVNTDGRLT
-558 DIADVILICRYIMG
+558 IADVTLICRHIMG
-572 DAVLSGTEF
+572 QAQLSGAAL
-581 AAADISNDGKVN
+581 AAADINSDGSVGV
-593 AADGVLLCQMISEG
+593 ADAVLLCQMISEG

>member
-23 EGEIEQ
+23 EGETTEPEQTIEPEQ
-29 PTPPA
+29 IIEPEQT
-34 AEPAAEAETAPQAE
+34 AEPEPD
-48 STPAPQPE
+48 
-56 TGAEDAPLIDVD
+56 AEDAPLIDVD

-93 LYGEQLS
+93 FYGEQLS
-100 IDFEQNMPA
+100 IDFEQNLPA

-127 RATFAARLRDAILN
+127 RATFAVRLREAILN

-155 DEDKPEGQRTNYTGL
+155 DGDKPEGQRTNYTGL
-170 NSTISAVLNSVPESF
+170 NSTISAVLNSVPQSF
-185 VCEKEKM
+185 VCASEGMKYS
-192 IYTIMIEP
+192 ISGGRFT
-200 NGNRKFDMLSL
+200 MLSL
-211 GLKADAASMRADYD
+211 NLKANAAAMRADYD
-225 SEKQAVLNSL
+225 SEKHAVLNSL
-235 FPNGTSGMSKTEIA
+235 FPNGTSGMSKAEIA
-249 LAIHDYIAL
+249 LAIHDYLAL
-258 HTRYDYAAVESG
+258 HTRYDYTLTNS
-270 SKDNPNMYNAYG
+270 NMHNSYG
-282 VLVNGIAVCQGY
+282 ALVNGIAVCQGY

-324 NTESGWYHSDV
+324 NTESGWYYSDV

-358 HDYFMNTK
+358 HDYFMNTT
-366 AQIEQNHFATN
+366 AQIEQNHFAAN

-383 AMSVIFGTTPIVAA
+383 AMSVIFGKTPIAA
-397 KEHTNSAFWSGIRC
+397 EEAHPNSAFWSGIRC
-411 GMAYIDGKW
+411 GMVRINGTW

-426 FYIKQEES
+426 LWGMSGGNKLLPY
-434 PKMPFMK
+434 MK
-441 GKICSTPYGT
+441 GKIYSTPYGT
-451 ERQPDK
+451 ERQANI
-457 VIAENATPFAAVDGS
+457 IAENATPFAAVDGS

-477 FSAQFVTDAI
+477 FSTQFVTDAI

-494 GAVRKLADVAGDT
+494 GAARKLADVEGDT

-517 NLNNGLYDRGTV
+517 NLNNMFYGRGTV

-581 AAADISNDGKVN
+581 AAADINNDGKVN

>member
-8 IILAALMLTSVCAFA
+8 LMLAALMLTSVCAFA
-23 EGEIEQ
+23 EGETTEPEQTIEPEQ
-29 PTPPA
+29 IIEPEQT
-34 AEPAAEAETAPQAE
+34 AEPEPD
-48 STPAPQPE
+48 
-56 TGAEDAPLIDVD
+56 AEDAPLIDVD

-109 RAAVFADETDDGS
+109 MIATFADETDDGS

-127 RATFAARLRDAILN
+127 RATFAARLRDAILD
-141 LTPSVDLRDLNINY
+141 LTPSIDLSDLNINY
-155 DEDKPEGQRTNYTGL
+155 DGDKPEGQRTNYTGL
-170 NSTISAVLNSVPESF
+170 NSTISAVLNSVPQSF
-185 VCEKEKM
+185 VCASDGMKYS
-192 IYTIMIEP
+192 ISGGRFT
-200 NGNRKFDMLSL
+200 MLSL
-211 GLKADAASMRADYD
+211 NLKANAASMRADYD
-225 SEKQAVLNSL
+225 SEKQTVLNSL
-235 FPNGTSGMSKTEIA
+235 FPNGTSGMNKTEIA

-258 HTRYDYAAVESG
+258 HTRYDYTFTNS
-270 SKDNPNMYNAYG
+270 NMHNSYG
-282 VLVNGIAVCQGY
+282 ALVNGIAVCQGY

-366 AQIEQNHFATN
+366 AQIEQNHFAVNNT
-377 SKTYDA
+377 TYDV

-397 KEHTNSAFWSGIRC
+397 EAHPNSAFWSGIKC
-411 GMAYIDGKW
+411 GMVRINGTW

-426 FYIKQEES
+426 FRGMSGGNKPLPY
-434 PKMPFMK
+434 MK
-441 GKICSTPYGT
+441 GNICSTPYGT
-451 ERQPDK
+451 ERQANI
-457 VIAENATPFAAVDGS
+457 IAENATPFAAVDGS
-472 LVYGR
+472 LVYAR
-477 FSAQFVTDAI
+477 FSAAYVTDAI
-487 MCYDTAT
+487 MCYNTAT
-494 GAVRKLADVAGDT
+494 GAVRKLADVEGGT

-517 NLNNGLYDRGTV
+517 SIGDKLYDRGTV
-529 VYTDMNYQLHTVNPK
+529 VYTDANSNLYTIKPNQSLDL
-544 EVPGKGDVNADGKI
+544 GDVNTDGRLT
-558 DIADVILICRYIMG
+558 IADVTLICRHIMG
-572 DAVLSGTEF
+572 QTQLSGAAL
-581 AAADISNDGKVN
+581 AAADINSDGSVGV
-593 AADGVLLCQMISEG
+593 ADAVLLCQMISEG

>member
-34 AEPAAEAETAPQAE
+34 AEPAAEADTAPQAE

-56 TGAEDAPLIDVD
+56 TEQEQPPMIDVD
-68 ATPAP
+68 ASPGA
-73 SGNETIEIPAELD
+73 NESEIIEVPIEPE

-100 IDFEQNMPA
+100 VDFEEAMPA
-109 RAAVFADETDDGS
+109 LCAAVFADEADDGS
-122 FTTAK
+122 LTAAKLAEFTN
-127 RATFAARLRDAILN
+127 RLCSAIKN
-141 LTPSVDLRDLNINY
+141 LEASVNLEDLNI
-155 DEDKPEGQRTNYTGL
+155 KYTE
-170 NSTISAVLNSVPESF
+170 NSIGILKRRYNAVLNSVAESF
-185 VCEKEKM
+185 VCTAGGSV
-192 IYTIMIEP
+192 YTYYP
-200 NGNRKFDMLSL
+200 DGNLVQLSL
-211 GLKADAASMRADYD
+211 GLKTNAAAMLSDYNN
-225 SEKQAVLNSL
+225 EKKAALSSL
-235 FPNGTSGMSKTEIA
+235 FPNGAADMTKTEIA

-258 HTRYDYAAVESG
+258 HTRYDYTLTNS
-270 SKDNPNMYNAYG
+270 NMHNSYG
-282 VLVNGIAVCQGY
+282 ALVNGIAVCQGY

-358 HDYFMNTK
+358 HDYFMNTTE
-366 AQIEQNHFATN
+366 QIQQNHFAVNNT
-377 SKTYDA
+377 TYDA
-383 AMSVIFGTTPIVAA
+383 SMSVIFGTTPIVAA
-397 KEHTNSAFWSGIRC
+397 KEHTNSAFWSGIKC
-411 GMAYIDGKW
+411 GMVRINGTW
-420 YYNDSP
+420 YYNDSAFWGIP
-426 FYIKQEES
+426 SGSTYL
-434 PKMPFMK
+434 PYMK
-441 GKICSTPYGT
+441 GNICSTPYGT
-451 ERQPDK
+451 ERQTNI
-457 VIAENATPFAAVDGS
+457 IAENATPFAAVDGS

-494 GAVRKLADVAGDT
+494 GVVRKLADVAGDT

-529 VYTDMNYQLHTVNPK
+529 VYTDANSNLYTIKPNQSLDL
-544 EVPGKGDVNADGKI
+544 GDVNTDGRLT
-558 DIADVILICRYIMG
+558 IADVTLICRHIMG
-572 DAVLSGTEF
+572 QAQLSGAAL
-581 AAADISNDGKVN
+581 AAADINSDGSVGV
-593 AADGVLLCQMISEG
+593 ADAVLLCQMISEG

>member
-56 TGAEDAPLIDVD
+56 TEQEQPPMIDVD
-68 ATPAP
+68 ASPGA
-73 SGNETIEIPAELD
+73 NESEIIEVPIEPE

-100 IDFEQNMPA
+100 VDFEEAMPA
-109 RAAVFADETDDGS
+109 LCAAVFADEADDGS

-141 LTPSVDLRDLNINY
+141 LAPSIDLRDLNINY
-155 DEDKPEGQRTNYTGL
+155 DGDKPEGQRPNYTRL
-170 NSTISAVLNSVPESF
+170 NSTISAVLNSVPQSF
-185 VCEKEKM
+185 VCASKGMKYS
-192 IYTIMIEP
+192 IS
-200 NGNRKFDMLSL
+200 GGKFTLLSL

-258 HTRYDYAAVESG
+258 HTRYDYTFTNS
-270 SKDNPNMYNAYG
+270 NMHNSYG
-282 VLVNGIAVCQGY
+282 ALVNGIAVCQGY

-310 FVSSSNLNHGWNVI
+310 FVSSINLNHGWNVI
-324 NTESGWYHSDV
+324 NTESGWYYSDV

-358 HDYFMNTK
+358 HEYFMNTK
-366 AQIEQNHFATN
+366 AQIEQNHFKIKE
-377 SKTYDA
+377 KTYDA
-383 AMSVIFGTTPIVAA
+383 TMSVIFGTTPIVAA
-397 KEHTNSAFWSGIRC
+397 EEHPNSAFWSGIQC
-411 GMAYIDGKW
+411 GMVRINGTW
-420 YYNDSP
+420 YYNDSA
-426 FYIKQEES
+426 FLG
-434 PKMPFMK
+434 MPSGNKLLPYMK
-441 GKICSTPYGT
+441 GNICSTPYGT
-451 ERQPDK
+451 ERQANI
-457 VIAENATPFAAVDGS
+457 IAQNATPFAAVDGS

-487 MCYDTAT
+487 MCYDTAY
-494 GAVRKLADVAGDT
+494 GSERRLAAPIDSNT

-517 NLNNGLYDRGTV
+517 NIDNEFCVHGMV
-529 VYTDMNYQLHTVNPK
+529 VYADANSKLYPSIDPK
-544 EVPGKGDVNADGKI
+544 ATLTMGDVNEDGRLT
-558 DIADVILICRYIMG
+558 IADVMLICRHIMG
-572 DAVLSGTEF
+572 QTQLSDAALT
-581 AAADISNDGKVN
+581 AADIN
-593 AADGVLLCQMISEG
+593 ADGSVGVADAVLLCQMISEG

>member
-23 EGEIEQ
+23 EGETTEPEQTIEPEQ
-29 PTPPA
+29 IIEPEQT
-34 AEPAAEAETAPQAE
+34 AEPEPD
-48 STPAPQPE
+48 
-56 TGAEDAPLIDVD
+56 AEDAPLIDVD

-93 LYGEQLS
+93 FYGEQLS
-100 IDFEQNMPA
+100 IDFEQNLPA

-127 RATFAARLRDAILN
+127 RATFAARLREAILN

-155 DEDKPEGQRTNYTGL
+155 DGDKPEGQRTNYTGL
-170 NSTISAVLNSVPESF
+170 NSTISAVLNSVPQSF
-185 VCEKEKM
+185 VCASDSIK
-192 IYTIMIEP
+192 YSYSIE
-200 NGNRKFDMLSL
+200 NGKLTLLSL

-225 SEKQAVLNSL
+225 SEKHAVLNSL

-249 LAIHDYIAL
+249 LAIHDYLAL
-258 HTRYDYAAVESG
+258 HTRYDYASG

-282 VLVNGIAVCQGY
+282 VLVNGLAVCHGY

-310 FVSSSNLNHGWNVI
+310 FVSSKNINHAWLI
-324 NTESGWYHSDV
+324 IETENGWYHSDV
-335 TWDDPRPNI
+335 TWDDPNL
-344 GEYTNDGDYMGYCQ
+344 EANDYTNDSDYMGLCQ
-358 HDYFMNTK
+358 HDYFMNTE
-366 AQIEQNHFATN
+366 ANIRASHFKNA
-377 SKTYDA
+377 TYDA
-383 AMSVIFGTTPIVAA
+383 TTSVLFDSTPIAA
-397 KEHTNSAFWSGIRC
+397 VTAHPNSGFWQDIYC
-411 GMAYIDGKW
+411 GMAYINGKW
-420 YYNDSP
+420 YYNDSKLW
-426 FYIKQEES
+426 KQTVNETVVRHTI
-434 PKMPFMK
+434 
-441 GKICSTPYGT
+441 GKIYSTPYGT
-451 ERQPDK
+451 ERQAND
-457 VIAENATPFAAVDGS
+457 VIAENATAFAVVDRS

-477 FSAQFVTDAI
+477 FSTQSVTDAI

-494 GAVRKLADVAGDT
+494 GAARKLADVAGDT

-517 NLNNGLYDRGTV
+517 NLNNMFYGRGTV

-572 DAVLSGTEF
+572 DVVLSGTEF
-581 AAADISNDGKVN
+581 AAADINNDGKVN

>member
-8 IILAALMLTSVCAFA
+8 LMLAALMLTSVCAFA
-23 EGEIEQ
+23 EGETTEPEQTIEPEQ
-29 PTPPA
+29 IIEPEQT
-34 AEPAAEAETAPQAE
+34 AEPEPD
-48 STPAPQPE
+48 
-56 TGAEDAPLIDVD
+56 AEDAPLIDVD

-93 LYGEQLS
+93 FYGEQLS
-100 IDFEQNMPA
+100 IDFEQNLPA

-127 RATFAARLRDAILN
+127 RATFAVRLREAILN

-155 DEDKPEGQRTNYTGL
+155 DGDKPEGQRTNYTGL
-170 NSTISAVLNSVPESF
+170 NSTISAVLNSVPQSF
-185 VCEKEKM
+185 VCASEGMKYS
-192 IYTIMIEP
+192 ISGGRFT
-200 NGNRKFDMLSL
+200 MLSL
-211 GLKADAASMRADYD
+211 NLKANAASMRADYD

-235 FPNGTSGMSKTEIA
+235 FPSGTSGMSKTEIA
-249 LAIHDYIAL
+249 LAIHDYLAL
-258 HTRYDYAAVESG
+258 HTRYDYTLTNS
-270 SKDNPNMYNAYG
+270 NMHNSYG
-282 VLVNGIAVCQGY
+282 ALVNGIAVCQGY

-324 NTESGWYHSDV
+324 NSGSGWYYSDV

-358 HDYFMNTK
+358 HDYFMNTT
-366 AQIEQNHFATN
+366 AQIEQNHFAVNNT
-377 SKTYDA
+377 TYDA
-383 AMSVIFGTTPIVAA
+383 AMSVIFGKKPIVAA

-457 VIAENATPFAAVDGS
+457 VIAENATPFAVVDGS

-529 VYTDMNYQLHTVNPK
+529 VYTDANSNLYTIKPNQSLDL
-544 EVPGKGDVNADGKI
+544 GDVNTDGRLT
-558 DIADVILICRYIMG
+558 IADVTLICRHIMG
-572 DAVLSGTEF
+572 QAQLSGAAL
-581 AAADISNDGKVN
+581 AAADINSDGSVGV
-593 AADGVLLCQMISEG
+593 ADAVLLCQMISEG